1 MEVVGRSKAH
11 TVLESCLSE
20 SFAYFE
26 GQHEKILRCNPYCT
40 NVRHLDGHDIYQW
53 IFQVEDPRKNPIT
66 AVFFVQQQVET
77 FSVEEEK
84 FQQCLKV
91 MKNPELHD
99 GRGKRI
105 RWAHAADAPHHEIG
119 DDHTFV
125 GKANTEIC
133 MLHQKDNRTA
143 VHFETDISLD
153 FELSFPLNMMPEGV
167 LKYMSEMIMS
177 QIMQQATE
185 SMLCQ
190 LQSDI
195 CCAVP
200 SDLAVEGGKK

>member
-1 MEVVGRSKAH
+1 MEVIGRSRAH
-11 TVLESCLSE
+11 TVLESCLND
-20 SFAYFE
+20 SFEYFE
-26 GQHEKILRCNPYCT
+26 QHEKILKCNPYCT
-40 NVRHLDGHDIYQW
+40 NVACIPGTDVYQW
-53 IFQVEDPRKNPIT
+53 TFQVEDPRKNPIT
-66 AVFFVQQQVET
+66 AIFFVQQQVEPLEADEHK
-77 FSVEEEK
+77 VR
-84 FQQCLKV
+84 QCLKV
-91 MKNPELHD
+91 MNNSELHD

-105 RWAHAADAPHHEIG
+105 RWVHAEDAPVADIG

-133 MLHQKDNRTA
+133 LLHQKDNRTA
-143 VHFETDISLD
+143 VHFETDIALD
-153 FELSFPLNMMPEGV
+153 FTLSFPLNMMPEGV
-167 LKYMSEMIMS
+167 LKFMSETIMS

-200 SDLAVEGGKK
+200 ADLRVEGGKR